1 MNISASQVKELR
13 ERTGAAMIE
22 CKKALVETGGDLEA
36 AMAHLKKRGLL
47 DAEKKSGREARE
59 GLIEAYIHPGS
70 RLGVLVEVNCETDF
84 VARTEEF
91 KALVKNIMLQIA
103 GTNPL
108 SVSRDAIPSDILEEE
123 KAKYREEALA
133 LGKPANVVE
142 KIIEGKMEKFYAEA
156 CLLDQMYVKDPDKK
170 FSDLIKEHIA
180 KLGENIVVR
189 KFSRFALGE

>member
-1 MNISASQVKELR
+1 MNVSVSQVKELR

-36 AMAHLKKRGLL
+36 AVSHLKKKGLL

-70 RLGVLVEVNCETDF
+70 RVGVLVEVNCETDF
-84 VARTEEF
+84 VARTDEF
-91 KALVKNIMLQIA
+91 KNLVRNIALQIA
-103 GTNPL
+103 AL
-108 SVSRDAIPSDILEEE
+108 SPVSVGRDAIPADILEKE
-123 KAKYREEALA
+123 KARHREEALA

-142 KIIEGKMEKFYAEA
+142 KIVEGRMEKFYTEI
-156 CLLDQMYVKDPDKK
+156 CLLDQLYIRDPEKK
-170 FSDLIKEHIA
+170 VSDLIKEHIA
-180 KLGENIVVR
+180 TLGENIVVR